1 MEYAEPADGG
11 SRDAELQAKFDEV
24 RVFLKIGDL
33 DVVVKKRQQ
42 K

>member
-24 RVFLKIGDL
+24 RVFLKMEAR
-33 DVVVKKRQQ
+33 VVVKKRQQ